1 MNYYNRILFLAPLLI
16 FNYSFSQDYN
26 AQQKKLEAQ
35 KLSIKKEIEKINV
48 LVSENKKMTI
58 TLLDN
63 IEDVE
68 LKISVRNKLIEV
80 NNQQSKN
87 LSNQIKNKNDRIY
100 DLQIE
105 LKKLKDEYATIVS
118 NSYKKRSS
126 KIKFMYVFAS
136 RNFNQAFTRF
146 QYFKQYSAYRKK
158 QANKIVLTQNN
169 ISSLIDTLEKNR
181 KKREAIIRISGDF
194 PRNRFKNGT
203 SNKENQKIKK
213 ELEGEK
219 QKKNSLFNNLE
230 KTNKNYL
237 TEIRQKEKESKLID
251 NEIKKLI
258 RLAISESNNNDS
270 SVNNFT
276 LTPEGR
282 IISSNFLSN
291 KSQLPWPLK
300 EGVITRR
307 FGTQPHP
314 VVRTTTINSTGIM
327 IATSPNSVV
336 RSIFEGQ
343 VLSVYGFKGGNP
355 GILIRHGKYISNYQ
369 NLSQVFV
376 KKGDKIKAGD
386 EIGIIFTNI
395 TSGKA
400 ILKFSIFNEL
410 KPENPQNWLSKF

>member
-1 MNYYNRILFLAPLLI
+1 MNYCNRKLLFILLLI
-16 FNYSFSQDYN
+16 FNYGFSQDYN
-26 AQQKKLEAQ
+26 EQQKKLEAQ
-35 KLSIKKEIEKINV
+35 KLSIKKEIEKINT
-48 LVSENKKMTI
+48 LVFENKKKTKS
-58 TLLDN
+58 LLDN

-87 LSNQIKNKNDRIY
+87 LSSQIKNKNDRIY
-100 DLQIE
+100 DLQID
-105 LKKLKDEYATIVS
+105 LKNLKDEYANIVS

-126 KIKFMYVFAS
+126 KIKLMFLFAS
-136 RNFNQAFTRF
+136 RDFNQAFSRF
-146 QYFKQYSAYRKK
+146 QYFKQYSAYRKE
-158 QANKIVLTQNN
+158 QANKIIITQKN
-169 ISSLIDTLEKNR
+169 ISSLIDTLQNNR
-181 KKREAIIRISGDF
+181 KKRELVIDE
-194 PRNRFKNGT
+194 
-203 SNKENQKIKK
+203 NKKIKL
-213 ELEGEK
+213 ELEEEK
-219 QKKNSLFNNLE
+219 LEKNRLFNNLE

-237 TEIRQKEKESKLID
+237 ADIRRKEKESKLID
-251 NEIKKLI
+251 NEIQKLI

-270 SVNNFT
+270 SVNNFA

-291 KSQLPWPLK
+291 KGQLPWPLK
-300 EGVITRR
+300 EGVITRS

-355 GILIRHGKYISNYQ
+355 GILVRHGKYISNYQ

-376 KKGDKIKAGD
+376 KKGDKIKTGE
-386 EIGIIFTNI
+386 EIGIIFTNN

-400 ILKFSIFNEL
+400 ILKFNIFNEL
-410 KPENPQNWLSKF
+410 KPENPQSWLSNF

>member
-1 MNYYNRILFLAPLLI
+1 MNYCNRILLFAPLLI
-16 FNYSFSQDYN
+16 FHYSFSQDYN
-26 AQQKKLEAQ
+26 QQQKKLEAQ
-35 KLSIKKEIEKINV
+35 KLSIKNEIEKINV
-48 LVSENKKMTI
+48 LVSENKKKTI

-68 LKISVRNKLIEV
+68 LKISIRNKLIEV

-87 LSNQIKNKNDRIY
+87 LSNQIKNKSDRIY
-100 DLQIE
+100 DLQID
-105 LKKLKDEYATIVS
+105 LKQLKEEYATIIS
-118 NSYKKRSS
+118 NSYQKRSS
-126 KIKFMYVFAS
+126 KIKLMFLFAS
-136 RNFNQAFTRF
+136 RDVNQAFSRF
-146 QYFKQYSAYRKK
+146 QYFKQYSAYRKE
-158 QANKIVLTQNN
+158 QANKIILTQQN
-169 ISSLIDTLEKNR
+169 IKLLIDTPENNKN
-181 KKREAIIRISGDF
+181 KRQLVIDE
-194 PRNRFKNGT
+194 
-203 SNKENQKIKK
+203 NKKIKV

-219 QKKNSLFNNLE
+219 LKKNQLFTNLE
-230 KTNKNYL
+230 LTNKNYL
-237 TEIRQKEKESKLID
+237 SEIRRKEKESKLID
-251 NEIKKLI
+251 NEIQKLI
-258 RLAISESNNNDS
+258 RLAISASNNNDA
-270 SVNNFT
+270 SVNNFA

-291 KSQLPWPLK
+291 KGQLPWPLK

-314 VVRTTTINSTGIM
+314 VVKTTTINSTGIM
-327 IATSPNSVV
+327 VATSPNSTI

-376 KKGDKIKAGD
+376 KKGDKINAGE
-386 EIGIIFTNI
+386 EIGIIFTNN

>member
-1 MNYYNRILFLAPLLI
+1 MNYFNRVLLFVILLL

-26 AQQKKLEAQ
+26 QQQRKLEAQ

-48 LVSENKKMTI
+48 LVSENKKKTR

-68 LKISVRNKLIEV
+68 LKISVRNKLIDV

-87 LSNQIKNKNDRIY
+87 LSNQIKNKSERIY
-100 DLQIE
+100 DLEID
-105 LKKLKDEYATIVS
+105 LKKLKDEYSTILY

-126 KIKFMYVFAS
+126 KLKLMFVFAS
-136 RNFNQAFTRF
+136 RNFNQAFSRF
-146 QYFKQYSAYRKK
+146 QYFKQYSTYRKE
-158 QANKIVLTQNN
+158 QANKIILAQDD
-169 ISSLIDTLEKNR
+169 IALLIDTLEKNR
-181 KKREAIIRISGDF
+181 LKRQLVIDE
-194 PRNRFKNGT
+194 
-203 SNKENQKIKK
+203 NKKIKV

-219 QKKNSLFNNLE
+219 LEKNRLFNNLE
-230 KTNKNYL
+230 KTNKNYIS
-237 TEIRQKEKESKLID
+237 EIRQKEKESKLID
-251 NEIKKLI
+251 NEIQKLI

-270 SVNNFT
+270 SVNNFA

-291 KSQLPWPLK
+291 KGQLPWPLK

-307 FGTQPHP
+307 FGTQSHP
-314 VVRTTTINSTGIM
+314 VVRTATINSTGIM
-327 IATSPNSVV
+327 IATSPNSIVK
-336 RSIFEGQ
+336 SIFEGQ

-376 KKGDKIKAGD
+376 KKGDKIQAG
-386 EIGIIFTNI
+386 EEVGIIFTNN

>member
-1 MNYYNRILFLAPLLI
+1 MNSYNRILLFAVLLI
-16 FNYSFSQDYN
+16 SQFGFSQDYN
-26 AQQKKLEAQ
+26 QQQKKLEAQ
-35 KLSIKKEIEKINV
+35 KLSIQNEIKKINI
-48 LVSENKKMTI
+48 LVSENKKKTKS
-58 TLLDN
+58 LLDN

-68 LKISVRNKLIEV
+68 LKISVRNKLIDV
-80 NNQQSKN
+80 NNKQSTN
-87 LSNQIKNKNDRIY
+87 LSNQIKNKSDRIY
-100 DLQIE
+100 DLQID

-118 NSYKKRSS
+118 NSYKNRSS
-126 KIKFMYVFAS
+126 KVKLMFLFAS
-136 RNFNQAFTRF
+136 RDFNQAFSRF
-146 QYFKQYSAYRKK
+146 QYFKQYSAFRKE
-158 QANKIVLTQNN
+158 QAKTIILTQEN
-169 ISSLIDTLEKNR
+169 IKLLIDTLENDR
-181 KKREAIIRISGDF
+181 KKRQLVIDE
-194 PRNRFKNGT
+194 
-203 SNKENQKIKK
+203 NKKIKI

-219 QKKNSLFNNLE
+219 LEKNRLFNNLE

-237 TEIRQKEKESKLID
+237 ADIRRKEIESKLID
-251 NEIKKLI
+251 NEIEKLI
-258 RLAISESNNNDS
+258 RLAISVSNNNDS
-270 SVNNFT
+270 SLNNFA

-291 KSQLPWPLK
+291 KGQLPWPLK

-336 RSIFEGQ
+336 SSIFEGQ

-376 KKGDKIKAGD
+376 KKGDKIKAGE
-386 EIGIIFTNI
+386 EIGIIFTNN

-400 ILKFSIFNEL
+400 VLKFSIFNEV

>member
-1 MNYYNRILFLAPLLI
+1 MNYCNRILLFAPLLI

-26 AQQKKLEAQ
+26 EQQKKLEAQ

-48 LVSENKKMTI
+48 LVSENKKKTI

-87 LSNQIKNKNDRIY
+87 LSNQIKNKSDRIY
-100 DLQIE
+100 DLQID
-105 LKKLKDEYATIVS
+105 LKKLKEEYATIVS

-126 KIKFMYVFAS
+126 KIKLMFLFAS
-136 RNFNQAFTRF
+136 RDFNQAFSRY
-146 QYFKQYSAYRKK
+146 QYFKQYSAYRKE
-158 QANKIVLTQNN
+158 QANKIILTQQT
-169 ISSLIDTLEKNR
+169 IALLIDTLENNR
-181 KKREAIIRISGDF
+181 NKRQLVIDENKRI
-194 PRNRFKNGT
+194 KV
-203 SNKENQKIKK
+203 

-219 QKKNSLFNNLE
+219 LKKNQLFTNLE
-230 KTNKNYL
+230 LTNKNYL
-237 TEIRQKEKESKLID
+237 SEIRRKEKESKLID
-251 NEIKKLI
+251 NEIQKLI
-258 RLAISESNNNDS
+258 RLAISESNNNDL
-270 SVNNFT
+270 SVNNFA

-291 KSQLPWPLK
+291 KGQLPWPLT

-314 VVRTTTINSTGIM
+314 VVKTTTINSTGIM
-327 IATSPNSVV
+327 VATSPNSIV

-376 KKGDKIKAGD
+376 KKGDKINAGE
-386 EIGIIFTNI
+386 EIGIIFTNNI
-395 TSGKA
+395 SGKA

>member
-1 MNYYNRILFLAPLLI
+1 MNSYNRILLFAVLLI
-16 FNYSFSQDYN
+16 SQFGFSQDYN
-26 AQQKKLEAQ
+26 QQQKKLEAQ
-35 KLSIKKEIEKINV
+35 KLSIQNEIKKINI
-48 LVSENKKMTI
+48 LVSENKKKTKS
-58 TLLDN
+58 LLDN

-68 LKISVRNKLIEV
+68 LKISVRNKLIDV
-80 NNQQSKN
+80 NNKQSTN
-87 LSNQIKNKNDRIY
+87 LSNQIKNKSDRIY
-100 DLQIE
+100 DLQID

-118 NSYKKRSS
+118 NSYKNRSS
-126 KIKFMYVFAS
+126 KVKLMFLFAS
-136 RNFNQAFTRF
+136 RDFNQAFSRF
-146 QYFKQYSAYRKK
+146 QYFKQYSAFRKE
-158 QANKIVLTQNN
+158 QAKTIILTQEN
-169 ISSLIDTLEKNR
+169 IKLLIDTLENDR
-181 KKREAIIRISGDF
+181 KKRQLVIDE
-194 PRNRFKNGT
+194 
-203 SNKENQKIKK
+203 NKKIKI

-219 QKKNSLFNNLE
+219 LEKNRLFNNLE

-237 TEIRQKEKESKLID
+237 ADIRRKEIESKLID
-251 NEIKKLI
+251 NEIEKLI
-258 RLAISESNNNDS
+258 RLAISASNNNDS
-270 SVNNFT
+270 SVNNFA

-291 KSQLPWPLK
+291 KGQLPWPLK

-336 RSIFEGQ
+336 SSIFEGQ

-376 KKGDKIKAGD
+376 KKGDKIKAGE
-386 EIGIIFTNI
+386 EIGIIFTNN

-400 ILKFSIFNEL
+400 VLKFSIFNEV
-410 KPENPQNWLSKF
+410 KPENPQNWLSK